1 MAAAA
6 LIGALLGLAVGGFI
20 IAVFLRASA
29 HWVARLDIPFGKA
42 FALGLGISFLN
53 GFMSFL
59 VGLALSSA
67 NLSPWIPI
75 GVSYLVNIAIGSAVL
90 AGTLEVR
97 FGRARQVYLVSTL
110 LGFGIVGTVGA
121 SVALTL

>member
-6 LIGALLGLAVGGFI
+6 LIGALLGLAIGGFI

-42 FALGLGISFLN
+42 FGLGLGISFLN
-53 GFMSFL
+53 GFLSFI

-67 NLSPWIPI
+67 NLPAWIPI
-75 GVSYLVNIAIGSAVL
+75 VLSYLVNIAIGGAVL
-90 AGTLEVR
+90 AATLEVR
-97 FGRARQVYLVSTL
+97 FGRATRIYLVSTL
-110 LGFGIVGTVGA
+110 LGFGIVGAVGA
-121 SVALTL
+121 AVALTL